1 MVTLLRLFVK
11 IKLINFAG
19 QIKII
24 LRKNFI
30 KSLFLIKTSN
40 FYNLLIKKKYKESF
54 FGKYYKN
61 NFKEL

>member
-1 MVTLLRLFVK
+1 MVTLLRLFIK
-11 IKLINFAG
+11 IKIINFAR
-19 QIKII
+19 QIKIT

-30 KSLFLIKTSN
+30 KSLFSRKTSN
-40 FYNLLIKKKYKESF
+40 FNNLLIKKTYKENF